1 MYSSIQK
8 WLLRSTL
15 AVSIALLGSLLYRTP
30 WFQELEYRGLDLMF
44 FLRGEEAPPE
54 DIILIAIDEES
65 YNTLQV
71 PMHKPWP
78 RELHAQ
84 LLERLARAGAERVIF
99 DVIFGGPSGVQET
112 DQRLASA
119 FGLLPTVIGV
129 EVAPV
134 AGEVEREEVYL
145 PYQSFQKTVGELSI
159 VKKRTD
165 KRHIRRFTPEFT
177 DPASGI
183 RYRSLAQA
191 GANLR
196 AGSPLPDEND
206 LIWFYGPSRTI
217 KTYSYSDALD
227 EEFFLDE
234 EFTGKTIFIGLALQ
248 TDTGPAQ
255 KDAFLTPFTSRG
267 DTFGVEIHATA
278 ALNLLHSQ
286 WLQRFPFSTEALYYG
301 IATMLI
307 ALALFAL
314 PPGYGLLLLIATIF
328 GWSSFAY
335 FSFTREMT
343 FVPGI
348 TLTAIIAPVIYLIAT
363 VLSYL
368 LARKRQR
375 QTERAFSH
383 YLTPEMA
390 KEVSQNPDAL
400 NLGGET
406 ITATALF
413 TDIADFT
420 NISES
425 MDAEEVVRMLN
436 EYFSEVMD
444 AIFETRGTLI
454 KFIGD
459 AVFALWGAP
468 VPILDHE
475 AQTVATAIKI
485 RERVVAFNE
494 IGKYPK
500 LHTRFGI
507 HSGPMVVGNLGSQR
521 RFDYTAIGD
530 SVNLAARLE
539 GLNKYFGTEILISET
554 VANKLSD
561 AFPLCPIGK
570 VAVKGKSQAVSIS
583 TVVPTEV
590 SEDDRK
596 LWEFALREFYAR
608 NWDECSDGFHALTE
622 RKSFFDT
629 AAHLYLQQISIRRDS
644 ETSDWDGEI
653 TFDSK

>member
-1 MYSSIQK
+1 MYSFFRK
-8 WLLRSTL
+8 WLLRGTL
-15 AVSIALLGSLLYRTP
+15 AISIALFGSLIYQTP
-30 WFQELEYRGLDLMF
+30 WFQELEYRGLDLWF
-44 FLRGEEAPPE
+44 FLRGPEPAPEEV
-54 DIILIAIDEES
+54 ILIAIDEES
-65 YNTLQV
+65 YDSLQV
-71 PMHKPWP
+71 PMHRPWP

-84 LLERLARAGAERVIF
+84 LLERLARAGAKRVVF
-99 DVIFGGPSGVQET
+99 DVIFGGPSGEEEVDE
-112 DQRLASA
+112 RLAHA
-119 FGLLPTVIGV
+119 FGLLPTAIGV

-134 AGEVEREEVYL
+134 AGEAEREEIYL
-145 PYQSFQKTVGELSI
+145 PYGLFQETVAELSI

-165 KRHIRRFTPEFT
+165 KRHIRRFTPIFT
-177 DPASGI
+177 NSDTGNQ
-183 RYRSLAQA
+183 YRSLAQA
-191 GANLR
+191 GANLANDR
-196 AGSPLPDEND
+196 QLPDDND

-234 EFTGKTIFIGLALQ
+234 EFTDKIIFVGLALQ

-278 ALNLLHSQ
+278 ALNLLHGQ
-286 WLQRFPFSTEALYYG
+286 WIQRAPFSTEALYYG
-301 IATMLI
+301 MATMLV
-307 ALALFAL
+307 AFLLFAL
-314 PPGYGLLLLIATIF
+314 PPGYGLLLLSLLIG
-328 GWSSFAY
+328 GWSYVA
-335 FSFTREMT
+335 FSAFTREML
-343 FVPGI
+343 FIPGI
-348 TLTAIIAPVIYLIAT
+348 TLTTIIAPIIYLIAT

-368 LARKRQR
+368 IARKRQR
-375 QTERAFSH
+375 QTEEAFSH

-390 KEVSQNPDAL
+390 KEVSQNPEAL
-400 NLGGET
+400 NLGGKT

-420 NISES
+420 NISET
-425 MDAEEVVRMLN
+425 MEAEEVVSMLN

-468 VPILDHE
+468 VAVADHE
-475 AQTVATAIKI
+475 IQTVATAIQI
-485 RERVVAFNE
+485 RERVVQFNKT
-494 IGKYPK
+494 GKYPK

-554 VANKLSD
+554 VSSKLPSS
-561 AFPLCPIGK
+561 FRLCPIGK
-570 VAVKGKSQAVSIS
+570 VAVKGKSQAVPVA
-583 TVVPTEV
+583 TVVPSEV
-590 SEDDRK
+590 ADEDIER
-596 LWEFALREFYAR
+596 WTWSLREFYAG
-608 NWDECSDGFHALTE
+608 NWEESTQGFATLQEDG
-622 RKSFFDT
+622 SFFQT
-629 AAHLYLQQISIRRDS
+629 AARLYEREVEIRRAS
-644 ETSDWDGEI
+644 NLTDWDGEI
-653 TFDSK
+653 SFDSK